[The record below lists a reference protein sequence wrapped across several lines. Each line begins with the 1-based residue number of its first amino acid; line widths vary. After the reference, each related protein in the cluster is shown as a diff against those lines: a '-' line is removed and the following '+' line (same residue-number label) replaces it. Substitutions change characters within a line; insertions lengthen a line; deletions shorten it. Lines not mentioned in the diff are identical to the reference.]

1 MSGATERAIE
11 LASTIKAI
19 IFDVDGVLT
28 DGGLYRSDDG
38 QEFKRFHSA
47 DGLGMR
53 LLGDAGIKIAVITGR
68 KSNVVRH
75 RCEELQIEH
84 LVQGAKDKLPAFES
98 LCKET
103 GLAAHDF
110 AYMGDDIIDLPV
122 MRRVRLA
129 LTVPDANTEVAE
141 VAHWTSSKKAGNG
154 AVREA
159 CELILR
165 SQNLYEST
173 VARYMV

>member
-1 MSGATERAIE
+1 
-11 LASTIKAI
+11 
-19 IFDVDGVLT
+19 
-28 DGGLYRSDDG
+28 
-38 QEFKRFHSA
+38 
-47 DGLGMR
+47 
-53 LLGDAGIKIAVITGR
+53 
-68 KSNVVRH
+68 
-75 RCEELQIEH
+75 
-84 LVQGAKDKLPAFES
+84 
-98 LCKET
+98 
-103 GLAAHDF
+103 
-110 AYMGDDIIDLPV
+110 

-165 SQNLYEST
+165 SQNLYESA